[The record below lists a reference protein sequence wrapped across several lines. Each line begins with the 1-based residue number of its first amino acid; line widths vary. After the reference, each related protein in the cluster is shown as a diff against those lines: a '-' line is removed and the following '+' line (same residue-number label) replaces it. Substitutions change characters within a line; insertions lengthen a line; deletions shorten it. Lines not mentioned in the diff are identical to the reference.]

1 MSQNMSIS
9 REIKLLEL
17 RECATRLL
25 GAAWND
31 GPFSRVRQ
39 MQIRHELQAL
49 AREEAR
55 ILAKLYL
62 PKKGLVR

>member
-1 MSQNMSIS
+1 MSNIIS
-9 REIKLLEL
+9 EITLLEL

-31 GPFSRVRQ
+31 GPFSRVQR
-39 MQIRHELQAL
+39 MQIHLELQAL

-62 PKKGLVR
+62 PKKGRVR

>member
-1 MSQNMSIS
+1 MSNIIS
-9 REIKLLEL
+9 EITLLEL

-31 GPFSRVRQ
+31 GPFSRVQR
-39 MQIRHELQAL
+39 MQIHIELQAL

-62 PKKGLVR
+62 PKKGRVR

>member
-1 MSQNMSIS
+1 MSNIIS
-9 REIKLLEL
+9 EITLLEL

-31 GPFSRVRQ
+31 GPFSRVQR
-39 MQIRHELQAL
+39 MQIHLELQAL

-55 ILAKLYL
+55 ILTKLYL
-62 PKKGLVR
+62 PKKGRVR

>member
-1 MSQNMSIS
+1 MSNIIS
-9 REIKLLEL
+9 EITLLEL

-31 GPFSRVRQ
+31 GPFSRVQRI
-39 MQIRHELQAL
+39 QIHLELQAL

-62 PKKGLVR
+62 PKKGRAR

>member
-1 MSQNMSIS
+1 MSNIIS
-9 REIKLLEL
+9 EITLLEL

-31 GPFSRVRQ
+31 GPFSRVQR
-39 MQIRHELQAL
+39 MQIRNELQAL

-62 PKKGLVR
+62 PKKGRVR

>member
-1 MSQNMSIS
+1 MSNIIS
-9 REIKLLEL
+9 EITLLEL

-25 GAAWND
+25 GAAWHD
-31 GPFSRVRQ
+31 GPFSRVQR

-62 PKKGLVR
+62 PKKGRSR

>member
-25 GAAWND
+25 GCAWND
-31 GPFSRVRQ
+31 GPFSHVERL
-39 MQIRHELQAL
+39 QIVYELSAL

-55 ILAKLYL
+55 LLRAMFLKSER
-62 PKKGLVR
+62 KG